1 MDSTEREQTY
11 SETNSHEVEQWWLVG
26 RDELR
31 DIVSQPLR
39 ESGKEIEGDDNE
51 RSIGLF
57 VLFRVGLELLVLSES
72 RMDDGQTSLI
82 DGLSVLGKGSRSGDR
97 YRRQTL
103 AVSLLAMERLQ
114 KLTSSRG
121 TRSRS

>member
-1 MDSTEREQTY
+1 MK
-11 SETNSHEVEQWWLVG
+11 QWWLVRG
-26 RDELR
+26 DELR

-51 RSIGLF
+51 CSIGLF
-57 VLFRVGLELLVLSES
+57 VLLRVGLELLVLGEGG
-72 RMDDGQTSLI
+72 MDDRQTSLI

-103 AVSLLAMERLQ
+103 FVSLLYLTCRMSSPRAKGRDPDPGRLA
-114 KLTSSRG
+114 
-121 TRSRS
+121 